1 MKIRNGFV
9 SNSSSS
15 SFIAYKP
22 HIDYK
27 GMVNSINDLL
37 SKNASVG
44 DTYRSKV
51 SENFYRWDGIT
62 WRVIDPNNLIK
73 TLSMDYPN
81 VKKTEIN
88 DFESNLKKLEETAV
102 ELESRERYGINQ

>member
-22 HIDYK
+22 HVDYK
-27 GMVNSINDLL
+27 GMVNSVSDLL

-62 WRVIDPNNLIK
+62 WRVIDPNNFIK
-73 TLSMDYPN
+73 TLNMDYPN
-81 VKKTEIN
+81 VKKKDKG